1 MLETKNLG
9 FWYQNPEDI
18 LFKDVNLKFE
28 AGKMYAILGK
38 SGSGKTTFLSLI
50 SGLDSA
56 KEGEILY
63 NDTSLAKIG
72 LTKFRKHNLAI
83 VFQAYNLFTYM
94 SAYQNVDSA
103 LEISGVKK
111 DNQREFITES
121 LKSVGIAEDLQHKKV
136 SQLSGGQQQRVAIV
150 RAMVTGADI
159 IVADEPTGNLD
170 EETGREII
178 NLFEKIAHEQKKIV
192 ILVTHDLDI
201 AKRSDVT
208 YELRDKVFHKRVK
221 ELTQA

>member
-1 MLETKNLG
+1 MIRFDQVTKRYPGGIDAIRHLSFHVERG
-9 FWYQNPEDI
+9 EMVF
-18 LFKDVNLKFE
+18 LAGHSG
-28 AGKMYAILGK
+28 AGKSTLLKLIAGIERAT
-38 SGSGKTTFLSLI
+38 SGNVTVNGQNLS
-50 SGLDSA
+50 
-56 KEGEILY
+56 
-63 NDTSLAKIG
+63 KIRASQLPYVRQHIG
-72 LTKFRKHNLAI
+72 I
-83 VFQAYNLFTYM
+83 VFQDHKVLYDRSVFD
-94 SAYQNVDSA
+94 NVMLPLEIIGFDRREAARRAHAA
-103 LEISGVKK
+103 LEKVGLADKA
-111 DNQREFITES
+111 NQFP
-121 LKSVGIAEDLQHKKV
+121 GN
-136 SQLSGGQQQRVAIV
+136 LSGGQQQRVAIV

-221 ELTQA
+221 EVTQA